1 MEIRNTFISFGCPFH
16 ARQANFPDALPD
28 FGIWREPFGDRVR
41 QRLAAGLFQYNPGLL
56 CFCLRGLF
64 ADGLV
69 EFAGGLIQLILH
81 RLEQLHFRQI
91 GNCLALLI
99 ATAAGAARRITIVFG
114 RCSIFIFRHRR
125 ENLPQMFHA
134 IPAAC

>member
-1 MEIRNTFISFGCPFH
+1 MLLRIARIWRQSFGDQS
-16 ARQANFPDALPD
+16 RQAPLLPGY
-28 FGIWREPFGDRVR
+28 FSILP
-41 QRLAAGLFQYNPGLL
+41 LL

-69 EFAGGLIQLILH
+69 EFAGALIQLILH

-99 ATAAGAARRITIVFG
+99 ATATG
-114 RCSIFIFRHRR
+114 RTSMGTPPVAKR
-125 ENLPQMFHA
+125 
-134 IPAAC
+134 